1 MWLRRLFSR
10 RRLYKDLSEEIRE
23 HIEEKVEELVAT
35 GMSRKEAAAEARREF
50 GNVTLIEEDSR
61 DAWRWPSFENFLM
74 DLRYGLRML
83 RKDTGFT
90 AVAVLTLAL
99 GIAVNAAM
107 FSLVSGFLLA
117 RPPGREPERV
127 AAITS
132 VNPAGGFLPDAS
144 AVSAPNYL
152 LGAKQTMCL
161 RIWPLRMHTAQLI

>member
-1 MWLRRLFSR
+1 MMWLRRLFSR

-23 HIEEKVEELVAT
+23 YIEEKVEKLVAAGT
-35 GMSRKEAAAEARREF
+35 SRKEAAAEARREF

-99 GIAVNAAM
+99 GIAVNATM

-117 RPPGREPERV
+117 RPPGREPER
-127 AAITS
+127 ALSITS
-132 VNPAGGFLPDAS
+132 VNPAGGILPPAS
-144 AVSAPNYL
+144 AVSAPKYVALPPANHVFE
-152 LGAKQTMCL
+152 
-161 RIWPLRMHTAQLI
+161 RIARADGYPPS